1 MAITPKELERASHD
15 LGYAIGVLSGLAD
28 TGEYNAR
35 IEACLDEVT
44 EGLRKISALLTRECE
59 NPMSMA
65 EANEELRRKGVID

>member
-1 MAITPKELERASHD
+1 MSITPKELETAAHD

-44 EGLRKISALLTRECE
+44 EGLRKVHTLLTRETE
-59 NPMSMA
+59 S
-65 EANEELRRKGVID
+65 V